1 MDRPAEGR
9 DACAKFH
16 GDFVGRRFP
25 IGADEKRGGRVRGVG
40 EQHSG
45 VCVAAKTVEVY
56 RGFASGHGRPEA
68 EIEAKSQKRSAGDR
82 KLGLCAEIVEGRGER
97 SGKVKFRGHGGK
109 DAAGIAA
116 SGQGRIADE
125 SVRVAD
131 PCVNTAVYGG
141 KAGG

>member
-1 MDRPAEGR
+1 MDRPAESGY
-9 DACAKFH
+9 ACAKFQRNV
-16 GDFVGRRFP
+16 VGRRFP
-25 IGADEKRGGRVRGVG
+25 VGADEKRGGRVRGVG

-82 KLGLCAEIVEGRGER
+82 KLGLCAEIVEGRGGW
-97 SGKVKFRGHGGK
+97 SGKVKLRGHGGK

-116 SGQGRIADE
+116 SGQGSIADE

-131 PCVNTAVYGG
+131 PCVKIAVCGG
-141 KAGG
+141 KADD